1 MYQPLK
7 LKPALKDYIWG
18 GDRLIKDWNK
28 SSEKNVVAES
38 WEMSCHNG
46 GPSVIDGGEY
56 DGKLL
61 KDVINADMLGE
72 NAKKFE
78 FFPILVKLIDA
89 KDNLSIQVHP
99 DDDYALKNEGEYGK
113 TEMWYVVEA
122 NEGAGV
128 YCGFNK
134 EYTKDEVKKALK
146 DGVITDILNFIE
158 VKSGDTL
165 FINSG
170 TVHAICGGLLI
181 AEIQQNSSLTYR
193 LFDYNRVD
201 KDGNK
206 RELHIA
212 KSIDV
217 IDSSRVVSA
226 NETVNVID
234 GVTRELA
241 KCKYFTAYVHSVN
254 STYDIN
260 VTEESFVGITAI
272 GGVGNIE
279 YNGVSYP
286 IEKGDT
292 YFIPAG
298 MGKVTLKGAIEA
310 ISYRV

>member
-1 MYQPLK
+1 
-7 LKPALKDYIWG
+7 
-18 GDRLIKDWNK
+18 
-28 SSEKNVVAES
+28 
-38 WEMSCHNG
+38 
-46 GPSVIDGGEY
+46 
-56 DGKLL
+56 
-61 KDVINADMLGE
+61 ML
-72 NAKKFE
+72 FR
-78 FFPILVKLIDA
+78 
-89 KDNLSIQVHP
+89 S
-99 DDDYALKNEGEYGK
+99 
-113 TEMWYVVEA
+113 
-122 NEGAGV
+122 
-128 YCGFNK
+128 
-134 EYTKDEVKKALK
+134 
-146 DGVITDILNFIE
+146 
-158 VKSGDTL
+158 
-165 FINSG
+165 
-170 TVHAICGGLLI
+170 ICGGLLI

-292 YFIPAG
+292 YFLPAG